1 MFLEADM
8 ASFISI
14 FLALMAVITSIF
26 AYYSVKQAKED
37 NTNNLDEIMRLRQII
52 NEMDNRITQLKHD
65 FNAMEEK
72 YKRLKESSLNSS
84 MQDIL
89 NKAILDYNHTAEISA
104 NNSYSGEYEK
114 NRKSAAENV
123 LQACNTV
130 CQHFLNRDLSRGTF
144 NEFYK
149 NQLQNVLN
157 SDDLKD
163 IYESSKSNYPFIERA
178 IINPVTEDYSAY
190 EN

>member
-1 MFLEADM
+1 M

-14 FLALMAVITSIF
+14 FLALIAVVTSLF
-26 AYYSVKQAKED
+26 AFYTIKQSKEE
-37 NTNNLDEIMRLRQII
+37 NNNNLDEIMRLKQII

-65 FNAMEEK
+65 FNAMEDK
-72 YKRLKESSLNSS
+72 YKRLKENSLNSS
-84 MQDIL
+84 MQEIL

-104 NNSYSGEYEK
+104 NNSNSGEYER

-130 CQHFLNRDLSRGTF
+130 CQHFLNKDLSRGTF
-144 NEFYK
+144 NEVYK

-163 IYESSKSNYPFIERA
+163 IYERSKSNYPFIERA
-178 IINPVTEDYSAY
+178 IINPVSEDYSAY